1 MYRIFAVLFVGHRP
15 EEPRMSRK
23 KSLYEILQVAPD
35 APYADVRA
43 SYQRLLLALQ
53 AQVATLEPESY
64 KLQQRL
70 LQVAW
75 STLSNPQ
82 SRDAYDA
89 SQAVRQEPVAASP
102 ALALVPM
109 QPPAEAVHLRADA
122 MLLRAEAMALR
133 ADALGLRADAATPSL
148 ASRTPFTPAA
158 DSSALSGLGPS
169 LRRILAALGAATAL
183 LAAFKLVFW
192 LWTPH
197 PLEVSGTARQQ
208 AEDKVFLQDYYQTYG
223 VRPANRAEAA
233 ALDAARLDKQNAQ
246 KAALA
251 AQNAQRKA
259 IDSEKKFEE
268 ESRRRAEQVSTEL
281 HYTEEKARMAAQEE
295 ERRQRYDR
303 ETERARAEEAERR
316 RTQAQQAEWQRTL
329 SRGSYR

>member
-1 MYRIFAVLFVGHRP
+1 MLQLQYL
-15 EEPRMSRK
+15 RMTRK

-35 APYADVRA
+35 ASYAEVRA
-43 SYQRLLLALQ
+43 AHQRLLQALDTSQ
-53 AQVATLEPESY
+53 PALDPDSY

-89 SQAVRQEPVAASP
+89 SLAVRQEPVAASP

-133 ADALGLRADAATPSL
+133 ADALGLRADAAIPSL
-148 ASRTPFTPAA
+148 ASSTAFTRAAVLPAA
-158 DSSALSGLGPS
+158 TGLGSS
-169 LRRILAALGAATAL
+169 LRRILLALGAATAMA
-183 LAAFKLVFW
+183 AAFKLVFL
-192 LWTPH
+192 LWAPS
-197 PLEVSGTARQQ
+197 PLAVNSAARQQ
-208 AEDKVFLQDYYQTYG
+208 AEDKTFLQEYYQTYG
-223 VRPANRAEAA
+223 VRPASRAEAA
-233 ALDAARLDKQNAQ
+233 ALDAERLSKQDAQ
-246 KAALA
+246 KAVLA
-251 AQNAQRKA
+251 AQSAQRKA
-259 IDSEKKFEE
+259 ADSERKFEE
-268 ESRRRAEQVSTEL
+268 ESRRRGEQVSTEL
-281 HYTEEKARMAAQEE
+281 QYAEEKARMAAQEE

-303 ETERARAEEAERR
+303 ETERARAEDAERR

-329 SRGSYR
+329 SRGSSYR